1 MNRSSI
7 IDSTSAVVPTLR
19 YVETS
24 ARFASPMITCS
35 RRYFS
40 GSACG
45 SSRVLMIGRL
55 RVVSRPTSTS
65 KKSARWLIWKPCSRP
80 SWPIPTRPAPQ
91 MTWRLTKNGV
101 RCRTMSANGV
111 ERRIR

>member
-7 IDSTSAVVPTLR
+7 IASTSAVVPTLR
-19 YVETS
+19 YVEIS
-24 ARFASPMITCS
+24 ARLASPMITCS

-55 RVVSRPTSTS
+55 SVVSRPDLDLEEVGPL
-65 KKSARWLIWKPCSRP
+65 AELEAVLAAVLADPDPAGAAERP
-80 SWPIPTRPAPQ
+80 
-91 MTWRLTKNGV
+91 G
-101 RCRTMSANGV
+101 G
-111 ERRIR
+111 

>member
-1 MNRSSI
+1 MKRSSI
-7 IDSTSAVVPTLR
+7 MASTSAVVPTLR
-19 YVETS
+19 YVDTS
-24 ARFASPMITCS
+24 ARLASPMITCR

-55 RVVSRPTSTS
+55 SVVSSPTSTS
-65 KKSARWLIWKPCSRP
+65 KKSARWLSWNPCSRP

-91 MTWRLTKNGV
+91 MTCRLTKNGV
-101 RCRTMSANGV
+101 RWRTMSTNGV
-111 ERRIR
+111 DRRIR